1 MVVIMKDNIKPINIA
16 LQGGGAHGAFTWGV
30 LDALLEDGRIDIDG
44 ISATSAGAMNASVYA
59 YGMMCGGNDGARQA
73 LHDFWQDVSQISKT
87 ASFTKA
93 IAPFTNNPIFAMF
106 GGASELLAQMN
117 FNMLN
122 NFTEM
127 FSPYQFNPMN
137 INPLKDVLLKHVDF
151 DSLKTCELVRL
162 FICATNVKNN
172 KIKIFS
178 NHKDNDDITV
188 DAIMASACLPMLF
201 QAVEIKGEFYWDGG
215 YVGNPALYPLFYQTK
230 TDDMMVVHIN
240 PIERNDL
247 PTKPHEIA
255 NRINELSFNSSLL
268 REFRAIAFVQK
279 MIDEGWIKDE
289 FLPQITHSQFFMHAI
304 RADDV
309 MRKYDVANKF
319 SVDWGFLCN
328 LRDAGI
334 ATTKEWLKHNFVN
347 IGVKSTLDIRKE
359 YLSD

>member
-1 MVVIMKDNIKPINIA
+1 MTEQKSINLA
-16 LQGGGAHGAFTWGV
+16 LQGGGAHGAFAWGV

-73 LHDFWQDVSQISKT
+73 LHDFWQDVSQISVP
-87 ASFTKA
+87 ASLTKA
-93 IAPFTNNPIFAMF
+93 MAPFTNNPIFAMF
-106 GGASELLAQMN
+106 GGINEFIAQAS
-117 FNMLN
+117 FNMFN
-122 NFTEM
+122 NFTEI

-137 INPLKDVLLKHVDF
+137 INPLRDTLIKHVDF
-151 DSLKTCELVRL
+151 EVLKQCEMVRL

-172 KIKIFS
+172 NIKIFS
-178 NHKDNDDITV
+178 NDSANDDITA

-201 QAVEIKGEFYWDGG
+201 QAVEIDGEFYWDGG

-240 PIERNDL
+240 PIERNQL
-247 PTKPHEIA
+247 PTKPNEIA

-268 REFRAIAFVQK
+268 REFRAIAFIQK
-279 MIDEGWIKDE
+279 MINEGWIKDE
-289 FLPQITHSQFFMHAI
+289 FKSNITHNQFFMHAI

-309 MRKYDVANKF
+309 MIKYNVSSKF
-319 SVDWGFLCN
+319 SSDWNFLCT

-334 ATTKEWLKHNFVN
+334 ATTKQWLSDNFQH
-347 IGVKSTLDIRKE
+347 IGVRSTMDLRKE
-359 YLSD
+359 YL